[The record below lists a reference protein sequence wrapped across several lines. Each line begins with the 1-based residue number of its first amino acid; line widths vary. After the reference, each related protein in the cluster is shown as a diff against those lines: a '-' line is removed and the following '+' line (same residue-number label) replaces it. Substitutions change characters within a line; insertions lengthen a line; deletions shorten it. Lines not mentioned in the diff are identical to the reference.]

1 MNTDDLLTIY
11 KIRMKG
17 TQSYSRGRVQHLY
30 TRDGQRVFGVT
41 WKPNGKDWATEAL
54 VKKHLMTCIEKGV
67 DMTGWEIMEFTQQ
80 PSKSLNEW
88 FDAKMT
94 FAVIKH
100 S

>member
-1 MNTDDLLTIY
+1 MSDLLTIY
-11 KIRMKG
+11 KIRLKG
-17 TQSYSRGRVQHLY
+17 TNSYSRGRVEGR
-30 TRDGQRVFGVT
+30 RDGKQFYSVN
-41 WKPNGKDWATEAL
+41 WKQNGKEWATEAL

-80 PSKSLNEW
+80 PSKSMNEW